1 MVEICIICFFFFD
14 SIAWLDKVGSNM
26 YNVIVAYKQIR
37 EQVTNSQGSASSQI
51 PKVKPNQR
59 INHKIEPMRKHVQN
73 TSHQI
78 IKFPLHS

>member
-1 MVEICIICFFFFD
+1 
-14 SIAWLDKVGSNM
+14 M

-37 EQVTNSQGSASSQI
+37 EQVTNSQGSASSQN

-78 IKFPLHS
+78 STSFLSESMHVCWLIDKEANP